1 MSVVVELWRMIRER
15 KKRNVCTFV
24 GCNREGCED
33 KEYID
38 ECEKY
43 LKRWMKGSESLRR
56 EWEAWRGQIDNVSEE
71 EASSEAE
78 SSNRYRR
85 RVRRRQ

>member
-43 LKRWMKGSESLRR
+43 LKRWMKG
-56 EWEAWRGQIDNVSEE
+56 NV
-71 EASSEAE
+71 
-78 SSNRYRR
+78 
-85 RVRRRQ
+85 